1 MKMRWLQLK
10 GIYHHLQQPRPV
22 NGINLIL
29 QTTCKNKTRVLS
41 THCPHLPLHSSC
53 TTSNICPV
61 LSFKT
66 WHILC
71 RQFHALSLQK
81 QFSEYQVKGCT
92 SIHSSTF
99 TCNKQVDRSNVP
111 TLKEDDLEESF
122 VRGSGPGG
130 QSVNKTASACVLK
143 HIPTGIIVKCH
154 EDRSLHKNRTTA
166 RKMMIEKLDQH
177 FNGDM
182 SVAAQLKR
190 IQNEKQTKAQQK
202 AKKKQMIKK
211 AWKERE
217 GLNES

>member
-10 GIYHHLQQPRPV
+10 SIYHHLQQPRPV
-22 NGINLIL
+22 NGINLTIL
-29 QTTCKNKTRVLS
+29 KNKTRALS
-41 THCPHLPLHSSC
+41 THCPHLPLHLPC

-92 SIHSSTF
+92 SIHSGTC
-99 TCNKQVDRSNVP
+99 TCNKNVDRSNVP
-111 TLKEDDLEESF
+111 TLNEEDLEESF

-130 QSVNKTASACVLK
+130 QSVNKTASACMLK

-211 AWKERE
+211 AWKDRE